1 MKKTALIS
9 AMTLASSL
17 AHAHPLDFAADKYE
31 AKSTEVNGQTI
42 AYRAYEGIP
51 YVSKPVE
58 PEYQQINIYI
68 PEAYYSGGSINGY
81 TAATA
86 PIFLPNQIGGYMPA
100 KPGVPGERRHGDQQG
115 ADAMQTALAK
125 GYIVASPGARGRT
138 SPTGK
143 APAAIYDLK
152 AAVRYLRHNDAAMPG
167 DAEKIISNGTSAGGA
182 LSILLGA
189 SVTDGDDRKLFVEI
203 MGAADARDDIY
214 AVSAYCPISIL
225 EHADAAYEWEFNG
238 VHDYE
243 KMDISMLDYKVER
256 KLVKGTLDAAEQRVS
271 DELKA
276 QFPAYVNSLGLKN
289 AHGEPLTLN
298 ADGSGSFRDYVASY
312 IAAAADAELN
322 KNQIPGALGV
332 LIPDPNPERVAAFVE
347 ENPWLTI
354 DGNFTGNHVRKVDF
368 VAYAKAMGRQ
378 KTPPAFDALDL
389 SSGEN
394 QLFGDEHQDT
404 RHFTAYSAAN
414 SAVKGAGSAG
424 RVAVK
429 MMNPLSYISEKTV
442 PQHWRIRV
450 GTKDRDTSHAIAAI
464 LAAKLQN
471 SGKNVDM
478 AMPWNVP
485 HSGDYDLDELFA
497 WMDGVVKGK

>member
-1 MKKTALIS
+1 
-9 AMTLASSL
+9 
-17 AHAHPLDFAADKYE
+17 
-31 AKSTEVNGQTI
+31 
-42 AYRAYEGIP
+42 
-51 YVSKPVE
+51 
-58 PEYQQINIYI
+58 
-68 PEAYYSGGSINGY
+68 
-81 TAATA
+81 
-86 PIFLPNQIGGYMPA
+86 MPA
-100 KPGVPGERRHGDQQG
+100 KPGVPGERRHGDQPG

-189 SVTDGDDRKLFVEI
+189 SITDGDDRKLFVEI

-243 KMDISMLDYKVER
+243 KMDITMLDYKVER

-289 AHGEPLTLN
+289 AQGEPLTLN
-298 ADGSGSFRDYVASY
+298 ADGSGSFRDYVAAFV
-312 IAAAADAELN
+312 AAAANAELQ
-322 KNQIPGALGV
+322 KGA
-332 LIPDPNPERVAAFVE
+332 DPAALQA

-354 DGNFTGNHVRKVDF
+354 DGKRVKNVDF
-368 VAYAKAMGRQ
+368 AAYAKAMGRQ

-394 QLFGDEHQDT
+394 QLFGDANQDT

-414 SAVKGAGSAG
+414 SAIKGAGSAG

-429 MMNPLSYISEKTV
+429 KMNPLSYISEKTV

-478 AMPWNVP
+478 AMPWGVP

>member
-1 MKKTALIS
+1 
-9 AMTLASSL
+9 
-17 AHAHPLDFAADKYE
+17 
-31 AKSTEVNGQTI
+31 
-42 AYRAYEGIP
+42 
-51 YVSKPVE
+51 
-58 PEYQQINIYI
+58 
-68 PEAYYSGGSINGY
+68 
-81 TAATA
+81 
-86 PIFLPNQIGGYMPA
+86 MPA
-100 KPGVPGERRHGDQQG
+100 KPGVPGERRHGDQPG

-189 SVTDGDDRKLFVEI
+189 SITDGDDRKLFVEI

-243 KMDISMLDYKVER
+243 KMDITMLDYKVER

-289 AHGEPLTLN
+289 AQGEPLTLN
-298 ADGSGSFRDYVASY
+298 ADGSGSFRDYVAAFV
-312 IAAAADAELN
+312 AAAANAELQ
-322 KNQIPGALGV
+322 KGTDPAALQ
-332 LIPDPNPERVAAFVE
+332 A

-354 DGNFTGNHVRKVDF
+354 DGKRVKNVDF
-368 VAYAKAMGRQ
+368 AAYAKAMGRQ

-394 QLFGDEHQDT
+394 QLFGDANQDT

-414 SAVKGAGSAG
+414 SAIKGAGSAG

-429 MMNPLSYISEKTV
+429 KMNPLSYISEKTV

-478 AMPWNVP
+478 AMPWGVP

-497 WMDGVVKGK
+497 WMDGIVKGK

>member
-9 AMTLASSL
+9 AISLASL
-17 AHAHPLDFAADKYE
+17 AQAQPLNFAADQYQ
-31 AKSTEVNGQTI
+31 AKSAEVNGQTI
-42 AYRAYEGIP
+42 AYRAYEGIA
-51 YVSKPVE
+51 YVAKPVE

-68 PEAYYSGGSINGY
+68 PEAYYEGGSINGY

-138 SPTGK
+138 SATGK
-143 APAAIYDLK
+143 APAAITDLK
-152 AAVRYLRHNDAAMPG
+152 AAVRYLRHNDAVMPG

-189 SVTDGDDRKLFVEI
+189 SITDGDERKLFVEI

-238 VHDYE
+238 VNDYE

-289 AHGEPLTLN
+289 AQGEPLTLN
-298 ADGSGSFRDYVASY
+298 ADGSGSFRDYVAAFV
-312 IAAAADAELN
+312 AAAANAELQ
-322 KNQIPGALGV
+322 KGA
-332 LIPDPNPERVAAFVE
+332 DPAALQA

-354 DGNFTGNHVRKVDF
+354 DGKRVKNVDF
-368 VAYAKAMGRQ
+368 AAYAKAMGRQ

-414 SAVKGAGSAG
+414 SAVKGAGKAD
-424 RVAVK
+424 ADTVK
-429 MMNPLSYISEKTV
+429 MMNPLNYIDDKTA
-442 PQHWRIRV
+442 PAHWRIRV

-478 AMPWNVP
+478 AMPWGVP

>member
-1 MKKTALIS
+1 MKKTALLT
-9 AMTLASSL
+9 AMSL
-17 AHAHPLDFAADKYE
+17 ANLAQAHSLDFAPEKYE
-31 AKSTEVNGQTI
+31 TKTAAVNGATI
-42 AYRAYEGIP
+42 HYRAYEGIP
-51 YVSKPVE
+51 YVNKPVE

-100 KPGVPGERRHGDQQG
+100 KPGVPGERRHGDQPG

-243 KMDISMLDYKVER
+243 KMDITMLDYKVER

-276 QFPAYVNSLGLKN
+276 QFPAYINSLGLKD
-289 AHGEPLTLN
+289 ARGEALMLN
-298 ADGSGSFRDYVASY
+298 DDGSGSFRDYVAAY
-312 IAAAADAELN
+312 IAAAANAELQ
-322 KNQIPGALGV
+322 KGA
-332 LIPDPNPERVAAFVE
+332 DPAALQA

-354 DGNFTGNHVRKVDF
+354 DGKRVKNVDF
-368 VAYAKAMGRQ
+368 AAYAKAMGRQ

-429 MMNPLSYISEKTV
+429 MMNPLSYISEKTA

-478 AMPWNVP
+478 AMPWGVP

>member
-1 MKKTALIS
+1 MKKATLLTAMS
-9 AMTLASSL
+9 LAGL
-17 AHAHPLDFAADKYE
+17 AHAHSLDFAPEKYE
-31 AKSTEVNGQTI
+31 SKTAEVNGQTI
-42 AYRAYEGIP
+42 AYRAYEGIA

-58 PEYQQINIYI
+58 PEYQQINLYI
-68 PEAYYSGGSINGY
+68 PEAYFSGGSINGY
-81 TAATA
+81 NADSA

-189 SVTDGDDRKLFVEI
+189 SITDGDDRKLFVEI

-238 VHDYE
+238 VNDYE
-243 KMDISMLDYKVER
+243 KMDITMLDYKVER

-276 QFPAYVNSLGLKN
+276 QFPAYINSLGLKN
-289 AHGEPLTLN
+289 ARGEALMLN
-298 ADGSGSFRDYVASY
+298 DDGSGSFRDYVASY
-312 IAAAADAELN
+312 IAAAAEAELN

-332 LIPDPNPERVAAFVE
+332 LIPDPNPERVAAFAE
-347 ENPWLTI
+347 ENPWLAI
-354 DGNFTGNHVRKVDF
+354 DGNFAGNYVKKVDF
-368 VAYAKAMGRQ
+368 AAYAKAIGRQ
-378 KTPPAFDALDL
+378 KVPPAFDALDL

-394 QLFGDEHQDT
+394 QLFGDAHQDT
-404 RHFTAYSAAN
+404 RHFTAYSATN
-414 SAVKGAGSAG
+414 SAVKGAGKAD
-424 RVAVK
+424 AATVK
-429 MMNPLSYISEKTV
+429 MMNPLTYISEKTA

-464 LAAKLQN
+464 LTAKLRN
-471 SGKNVDM
+471 SGKNVDL
-478 AMPWNVP
+478 AMPWGVP

-497 WMDGVVKGK
+497 WMDKIVKQP

>member
-1 MKKTALIS
+1 MKKTALLTAIG
-9 AMTLASSL
+9 LAQL
-17 AHAHPLDFAADKYE
+17 AQAHSLDFAADKYE
-31 AKSTEVNGQTI
+31 AKTAQINGKTI
-42 AYRAYEGIP
+42 SYRAYEGIP
-51 YVSKPVE
+51 YVAHPVE
-58 PEYQQINIYI
+58 PEYQQINLYI
-68 PEAYYSGGSINGY
+68 PEAYFSGGSINGY
-81 TAATA
+81 NADSA

-100 KPGVPGERRHGDQQG
+100 KPGVPGENKHGEQQG

-138 SPTGK
+138 SATGK
-143 APAAIYDLK
+143 APAAIIDLK

-238 VHDYE
+238 VNDYE

-289 AHGEPLTLN
+289 AQGEALALN
-298 ADGSGSFRDYVASY
+298 ADGSGSFRDYVAAFV
-312 IAAAADAELN
+312 AAAANAELQ
-322 KNQIPGALGV
+322 KGTDPAALQ
-332 LIPDPNPERVAAFVE
+332 A

-354 DGNFTGNHVRKVDF
+354 DGKRVKNVDF
-368 VAYAKAMGRQ
+368 AAYAKAMGRQ

-429 MMNPLSYISEKTV
+429 TMNPLSYISEKTV

-478 AMPWNVP
+478 AMPWGVP

-497 WMDGVVKGK
+497 WMDGIVKGK

>member
-1 MKKTALIS
+1 MKKTAILA
-9 AMTLASSL
+9 AMSL
-17 AHAHPLDFAADKYE
+17 ANLAQAHSLDFAADKYT
-31 AKSTEVNGQTI
+31 AKTAAVNGATI
-42 AYRAYEGIP
+42 HYRAYEGIP
-51 YVSKPVE
+51 YVNKPVE

-68 PEAYYSGGSINGY
+68 PEAYYEGGSINGY

-243 KMDISMLDYKVER
+243 KMDITMLAYKVER

-276 QFPAYVNSLGLKN
+276 QFPAYINSLGLKD
-289 AHGEPLTLN
+289 ARGEALMLN
-298 ADGSGSFRDYVASY
+298 DDGSGSFRDYVAAY
-312 IAAAADAELN
+312 IAAAANAELQ
-322 KNQIPGALGV
+322 KGA
-332 LIPDPNPERVAAFVE
+332 DPAALQA

-354 DGNFTGNHVRKVDF
+354 DGKRVKNVDF
-368 VAYAKAMGRQ
+368 AAYAKAMGRQ

-429 MMNPLSYISEKTV
+429 MMNPLSYISEKTA